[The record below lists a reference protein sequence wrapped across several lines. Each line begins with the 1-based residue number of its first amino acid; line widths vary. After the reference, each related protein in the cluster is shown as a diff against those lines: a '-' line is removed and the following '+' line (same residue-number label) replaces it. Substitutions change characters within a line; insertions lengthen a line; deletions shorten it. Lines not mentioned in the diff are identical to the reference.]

1 MIDLDKINTLIENA
15 SKASEVNSYA
25 KTPLRVSLLDPI
37 TRVYSKDFF
46 DVQYE
51 IHWHMSLRQ
60 NTSISLF
67 VVKVNELA
75 SLNLANGQNSGDYAL
90 QKLAKCLSLLFRRAT
105 DLIFRTDDDQFM
117 ILTTEMD
124 KTQTDFYVEQIK
136 LRIKNL
142 KIMNKKTERP
152 LTVNVGCAAAIPNAK
167 MKPDVIIKDA
177 LKRLD
182 K

>member
-1 MIDLDKINTLIENA
+1 MIDLDKINTLVGSA
-15 SKASEVNSYA
+15 SKASEEKSHT

-46 DVQYE
+46 DVQYQ
-51 IHWHMSLRQ
+51 IHWNMSLRQ
-60 NTSISLF
+60 NSSVSLF
-67 VVKVNELA
+67 VVKVNELV
-75 SLNLANGQNSGDYAL
+75 SLNQANGQNSGDYAL

-124 KTQTDFYVEQIK
+124 KTQTDFYVKQIK

-142 KIMNKKTERP
+142 KIVNRKTGDQ
-152 LTVNVGCAAAIPNAK
+152 LTVNVGCAVVVPKAN
-167 MKPDVIIKDA
+167 MKPDLIIKNA
-177 LKRLD
+177 LKHLD
-182 K
+182 